1 MRIRKTFSR
10 LWIFLISFECHFWFV
25 SKFKSLKHHCKII
38 MAGLFRA
45 ISLHAGY
52 DMIIAMINRAPF
64 LTLSLT
70 NIAKGF
76 SWKATPPSRM
86 MAASE
91 VEDIFFC
98 KATLTLPSVRPDE
111 KIFVYNMTY
120 RKVASNSMS
129 RLVAHLMIFRR
140 LMKRKFDAYVVWPLA
155 KKVPKLNSR
164 PVYCSRLYGKYV
176 GIGKSMSVFG
186 TI

>member
-1 MRIRKTFSR
+1 
-10 LWIFLISFECHFWFV
+10 
-25 SKFKSLKHHCKII
+25 
-38 MAGLFRA
+38 
-45 ISLHAGY
+45 
-52 DMIIAMINRAPF
+52 MINRAPF

-129 RLVAHLMIFRR
+129 RLVAHLMIFIR
-140 LMKRKFDAYVVWPLA
+140 LMKGKFDAYVVWPLA
-155 KKVPKLNSR
+155 KKFQNWIVDRSTARDFTVSIVFSAFTWHKIRRTGNSLAVRLKILIVCTPTTWQEKLKLRKKFRNTPWDSIWTN
-164 PVYCSRLYGKYV
+164 C
-176 GIGKSMSVFG
+176 
-186 TI
+186 TA